1 MKTEGHLM
9 KHQKTGNEA
18 LAAAPGRLGYSF
30 RLGIPRTPST
40 EIMEN
45 NATYNEIRWNGTQ
58 EKLR

>member
-1 MKTEGHLM
+1 M